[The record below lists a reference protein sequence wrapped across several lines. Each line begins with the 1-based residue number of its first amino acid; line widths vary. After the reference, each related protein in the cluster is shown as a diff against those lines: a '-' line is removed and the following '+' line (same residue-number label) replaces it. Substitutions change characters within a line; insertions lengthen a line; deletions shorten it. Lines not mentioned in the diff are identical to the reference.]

1 MPKGTTAK
9 RIRGA
14 KKQML
19 KNKQRFIKHNPHHT
33 KSGNGE
39 QQRQAIYHHIRDFVI
54 PQLDN
59 DRDKKAVEFI
69 FKLINIDKADD
80 EVVKKV
86 IEQNLHIPFIKDMW
100 LITNN

>member
-1 MPKGTTAK
+1 MPKGQQAK
-9 RIRGA
+9 GIKRA
-14 KKQML
+14 KNQMI
-19 KNKQRFIKHNPHHT
+19 KNKQRFIKNNPHHSSYN
-33 KSGNGE
+33 KNI
-39 QQRQAIYHHIRDFVI
+39 QRQSIYHHIRDFVI

-80 EVVKKV
+80 EVCKKV